1 MLSLSL
7 AGWDFYFQNCL
18 SSFLVWAN
26 CMATNTPPPKPHPKK
41 KKPFLPLSSGKRK
54 RPHP

>member
-1 MLSLSL
+1 MLQTRKKGKKIL
-7 AGWDFYFQNCL
+7 F
-18 SSFLVWAN
+18 
-26 CMATNTPPPKPHPKK
+26 PPPKPHPNK